1 MRCLKCSGM
10 EMLRCEY
17 TGGSVYWLCPRYNS
31 TIESTSNSEDKTVD
45 YNFPKFER
53 SELID
58 TSQTQIFK

>member
-1 MRCLKCSGM
+1 MKCLRCGKR
-10 EMLRCEY
+10 MLRCQY
-17 TGGSVYWLCPRYNS
+17 TGGGVYWLCTGCNS
-31 TIESTSNSEDKTVD
+31 TTESTSYSEDKPVD

>member
-1 MRCLKCSGM
+1 MICPTCKIALLKCKK
-10 EMLRCEY
+10 LDL
-17 TGGSVYWLCPRYNS
+17 VYWYCTRCKC
-31 TIESTSNSEDKTVD
+31 TIESTSNSEDKPID

>member
-1 MRCLKCSGM
+1 MICPTCKVPMIKCQ
-10 EMLRCEY
+10 RY
-17 TGGSVYWLCPRYNS
+17 GGIYWYCQCCNC
-31 TIESTSNSEDKTVD
+31 TVESTSNSEDKTID

>member
-1 MRCLKCSGM
+1 MICPTCKIALLKC
-10 EMLRCEY
+10 EKL
-17 TGGSVYWLCPRYNS
+17 GSVYWYCTRCKC
-31 TIESTSNSEDKTVD
+31 TIESTSSSEDKPID